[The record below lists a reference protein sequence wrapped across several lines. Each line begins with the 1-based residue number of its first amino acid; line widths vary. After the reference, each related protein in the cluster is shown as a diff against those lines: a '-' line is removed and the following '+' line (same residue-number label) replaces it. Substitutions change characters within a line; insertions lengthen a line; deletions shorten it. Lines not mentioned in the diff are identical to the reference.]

1 MEDRRRW
8 ERRVSTKQGGCE
20 RMQTGRRRAGTK
32 AGSPVGNGTVAS
44 EAVCGAGMGI
54 TECFISSGLQR
65 EGWEKASKLH

>member
-1 MEDRRRW
+1 
-8 ERRVSTKQGGCE
+8 
-20 RMQTGRRRAGTK
+20 MQTGRRRAGTK

-54 TECFISSGLQR
+54 TECFISSGLQQ